1 MSKQKAL
8 RAVNSAL
15 VEMNWNIGK
24 YIVEF
29 EQNGNARAEYG
40 AKLIPQLSRDL
51 TLLLGNGYSK
61 SNLANMRLLY
71 LRFPIFQT
79 VSGKL
84 SWSHFIE
91 LIGIDSEVERNFYYI
106 ESINQNWSVRELRN
120 QCDRGLFYQLAT
132 SKEAG
137 DILSLSYR

>member
-1 MSKQKAL
+1 MDKKPQIQDSHYDALVKQITEFVALSKQKAL

-29 EQNGNARAEYG
+29 EQNGNVRAEYG

-71 LRFPIFQT
+71 LRFPIFQA
-79 VSGKL
+79 VLGKL
-84 SWSHFIE
+84 SWTQLLEIIPIDNE
-91 LIGIDSEVERNFYYI
+91 LERNFYTI
-106 ESINQNWSVRELRN
+106 EAINQNWS
-120 QCDRGLFYQLAT
+120 
-132 SKEAG
+132 
-137 DILSLSYR
+137 YR

>member
-1 MSKQKAL
+1 MDNKPQIQDSHYNALVKQITELVAQSKQKAL

-51 TLLLGNGYSK
+51 TLRLGNGYSK

-71 LRFPIFQT
+71 LRFPIFQALL
-79 VSGKL
+79 GKL
-84 SWSHFIE
+84 SWSHFMPPTAWMPIC
-91 LIGIDSEVERNFYYI
+91 SSRNINYI
-106 ESINQNWSVRELRN
+106 CQKLTN
-120 QCDRGLFYQLAT
+120 
-132 SKEAG
+132 
-137 DILSLSYR
+137 

>member
-1 MSKQKAL
+1 MDKKPQIQDFHYDALVKQITKLVALSKQKAL

-15 VEMNWNIGK
+15 VEMK

-29 EQNGNARAEYG
+29 EQNGNVRAEYG

-71 LRFPIFQT
+71 LRFPIFPNS
-79 VSGKL
+79 VWKIKL
-84 SWSHFIE
+84 ES
-91 LIGIDSEVERNFYYI
+91 FY
-106 ESINQNWSVRELRN
+106 
-120 QCDRGLFYQLAT
+120 
-132 SKEAG
+132 
-137 DILSLSYR
+137 